1 MSENGR
7 YLLVVPKLSAMRV
20 LDLRTG
26 IVMSRL
32 TYNNNEKSYDNNNND
47 SNCNG
52 NNGYNS
58 YNNINNE
65 NYNNGYNNNY
75 NNNNNNNNINDSNLI
90 SNAMSTGSFSS
101 LGQSR
106 SRSSSNQRT
115 KRQNINPPFLKSTH
129 THVFN
134 VSKYPNG
141 QQNRQA
147 SFCSGHSIVVTP
159 GGTGAGYGIGGG
171 GGGGGVGIGGGTGY
185 GGGGG
190 GGTGAGV
197 GNGVQL
203 WNAESGIIMRSL
215 SLCCGGPVQSTD
227 VRTLHTL
234 NKLQDSFNSHI
245 SYPSERTVPSVQ
257 YRSMSSSK
265 LQQRHG
271 VLSEEMNEKDID
283 TDKDDVK
290 DRNTDYNVRYNSSGP
305 GIAFPKL
312 YDVDTHTDCADT
324 YRTYRAASDATND
337 RILVQ
342 SPIMIN
348 SSKYDD
354 EYNRSSKNNDNDEDI
369 DNNNNDD
376 IDSELYRKKKHDNSE
391 ERNDDNDQYNIVKD
405 KNEDD
410 TNVPH
415 VPHAQQTYVQ
425 YDPQLVLLASSPVF
439 STHYDDRCGVL
450 GAASAAG
457 ITLWG

>member
-32 TYNNNEKSYDNNNND
+32 TYNNNEKSNDNNNN
-47 SNCNG
+47 
-52 NNGYNS
+52 NNIF
-58 YNNINNE
+58 NNINNE
-65 NYNNGYNNNY
+65 NYNSGYNN
-75 NNNNNNNNINDSNLI
+75 NNNNNNNNINSNNMNESNLI
-90 SNAMSTGSFSS
+90 RNAMSTGSFSS

-115 KRQNINPPFLKSTH
+115 KRQNINPNPPFLKSTH

-134 VSKYPNG
+134 VSKYLNG

-147 SFCSGHSIVVTP
+147 SFCSGHSVVVTP
-159 GGTGAGYGIGGG
+159 GGTGTGYGIGGG
-171 GGGGGVGIGGGTGY
+171 RGGGGGVGGT

-190 GGTGAGV
+190 VGGTGVGV

-227 VRTLHTL
+227 VRTLHTQ

-245 SYPSERTVPSVQ
+245 SYPSERTVASVQ
-257 YRSMSSSK
+257 YRGLSSSK

-271 VLSEEMNEKDID
+271 VLNEEMNEEDID
-283 TDKDDVK
+283 KDKDDIK
-290 DRNTDYNVRYNSSGP
+290 ERDRDTDNNIRYNSSGS

-312 YDVDTHTDCADT
+312 YDVDTHTDCTDK
-324 YRTYRAASDATND
+324 YSTYRAASDPTND

-342 SPIMIN
+342 SSDMIN
-348 SSKYDD
+348 SNKYDD
-354 EYNRSSKNNDNDEDI
+354 EYNKSNKYNNNDEDI
-369 DNNNNDD
+369 DNNDTRNDD
-376 IDSELYRKKKHDNSE
+376 IDNDLYRQKKYGYLE
-391 ERNDDNDQYNIVKD
+391 ERNYDNDQYNTVKD
-405 KNEDD
+405 KNDDD

-415 VPHAQQTYVQ
+415 VPYVQNTYVQ
-425 YDPQLVLLASSPVF
+425 YDPQLLLLASSPVF
-439 STHYDDRCGVL
+439 STHYDDMCGVL
-450 GAASAAG
+450 GAASSAG